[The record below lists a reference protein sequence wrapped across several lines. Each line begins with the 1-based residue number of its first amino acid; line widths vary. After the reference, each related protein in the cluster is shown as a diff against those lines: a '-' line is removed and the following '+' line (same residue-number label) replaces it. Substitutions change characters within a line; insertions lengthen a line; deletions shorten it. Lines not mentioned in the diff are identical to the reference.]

1 MVEKTYIE
9 REPIIQFIEHGLNE
23 KKFGYDAI
31 EILGEIQFAPAAD
44 VAPVKRGHWKESANL
59 DECFWICSECRFCSV
74 ALAAPNLYQY
84 CPNCGARMD
93 GDADANSNDDKT
105 PET

>member
-1 MVEKTYIE
+1 MAGKTYIE
-9 REPIIQFIEHGLNE
+9 REAVLEYIDKSIPRMKRSKGGKHPISIEAVRDFIATFDTADVVPVEHG
-23 KKFGYDAI
+23 Y
-31 EILGEIQFAPAAD
+31 
-44 VAPVKRGHWKESANL
+44 WKESANL

-93 GDADANSNDDKT
+93 GDADA
-105 PET
+105 

>member
-1 MVEKTYIE
+1 MSEKEYIE

-31 EILGEIQFAPAAD
+31 EILGEINFAPAAD
-44 VAPVKRGHWKESANL
+44 VASVKHGEWTTIDGISR
-59 DECFWICSECRFCSV
+59 CSECGYI
-74 ALAAPNLYQY
+74 PLYDNAIDDLFYSDY
-84 CPNCGARMD
+84 CPNCGAKMD
-93 GDADANSNDDKT
+93 GDTDANSNDNKT